1 MESIEG
7 IEGSEPVSVLGF
19 FQVPRLDDPYQDS
32 PLGHRMMQLKA
43 ISDT

>member
-19 FQVPRLDDPYQDS
+19 FQVPRLDDPYK
-32 PLGHRMMQLKA
+32 GHRMMQLKA